1 MGAYYCIDMPTQFNS
16 PLYDGH
22 FPATDAASV
31 RILRNAGALIFGMF
45 YHPQPLFRHHPS
57 FATTPLS
64 PPPLF
69 RHHPSFATTPLSPPP
84 LFRHHPSFARQNKKS
99 STKTHQLHLHESQLK
114 YIATQEKLPLL
125 IIKMIGCDDSDLI
138 RLCGVRDL
146 CVLCYGNVVSLITK
160 FLTALCLVFWSL
172 SLTTT

>member
-1 MGAYYCIDMPTQFNS
+1 MSREVPLGGNEYRKRSNMYTAPIQEALQMIRARISTAAIVDSLAQHVLCSVRRLFGAYGPRTKNIHTYIHTHELC
-16 PLYDGH
+16 
-22 FPATDAASV
+22 
-31 RILRNAGALIFGMF
+31 
-45 YHPQPLFRHHPS
+45 YHPQ
-57 FATTPLS
+57 
-64 PPPLF
+64 
-69 RHHPSFATTPLSPPP
+69 P

-99 STKTHQLHLHESQLK
+99 STKTHQLHLHESQPK
-114 YIATQEKLPLL
+114 WIATQKKLPLL